1 MSRVSLVDIS
11 GGGGGG
17 VSYIQKALREDK
29 GRGENKGGVD

>member
-17 VSYIQKALREDK
+17 VSYLQKAFREDK
-29 GRGENKGGVD
+29 GRVDNKGGVD